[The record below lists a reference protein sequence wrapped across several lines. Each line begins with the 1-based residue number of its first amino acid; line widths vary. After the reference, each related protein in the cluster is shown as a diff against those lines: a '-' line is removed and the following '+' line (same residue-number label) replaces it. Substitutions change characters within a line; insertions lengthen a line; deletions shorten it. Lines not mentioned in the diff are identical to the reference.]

1 MKCTILITALILLAA
16 ALAAGAGTATA
27 AEDVP
32 KLADAK
38 SQYGAAALLEKQVK
52 GTKGLERRAAQE
64 KAATAFEAV
73 GRYFPEEAPLA
84 ARALYRAAS
93 LYERFKDRENAVRCL
108 KQALGMQAE
117 NAVKARSHLLLG
129 HIYRRARSLKEA
141 IDEYQIVINDHP
153 RAEAQG
159 AEAMGWLGKCKA
171 RLGDQQ
177 GAREVWETRITRFPT
192 RFRLV
197 VDSSDWI
204 ACSYHREGRMK
215 EARETLET
223 CRKRMADL
231 AADSG
236 PLGHRVRKA
245 LAGMRIVRLLEA
257 EEQAPDETR

>member
-1 MKCTILITALILLAA
+1 MKRTPWITTLLLLAA
-16 ALAAGAGTATA
+16 MLAAGPGTAGA

-38 SQYGAAALLEKQVK
+38 SQFAAAALLEKQVK
-52 GTKGLERRAAQE
+52 GTKGLERRAAQV

-84 ARALYRAAS
+84 ARALYRAGS
-93 LYERFKDRENAVRCL
+93 LYERIKDRENGVRCL
-108 KQALGMQAE
+108 QQVLKMRAE
-117 NAVKARSHLLLG
+117 NAVKAKSHLLLG
-129 HIYRRARSLKEA
+129 HIYRRARNFKEA
-141 IDEYQIVINDHP
+141 SDAYQIVINDFP
-153 RAEAQG
+153 RAEAQV

-177 GAREVWETRITRFPT
+177 GAREVWQARIARFPT

-197 VDSSDWI
+197 VDSSDWV
-204 ACSYHREGRMK
+204 ACSLHREGKVK
-215 EARETLET
+215 EAKEALEA
-223 CRKRMADL
+223 CRKKMADL

-245 LAGMRIVRLLEA
+245 LGNMRIVRLLES
-257 EEQAPDETR
+257 EQPAQDETP